1 MRYEDTDWNWATT
14 GDSVGEEDDD
24 DCLDEYELS
33 RLQYFAEHPEMA
45 DPLIWTL
52 PEASRGRGRKR

>member
-1 MRYEDTDWNWATT
+1 MMYEDMQLNWAMT
-14 GDSVGEEDDD
+14 GDSVYEEDGD

-33 RLQYFAEHPEMA
+33 RLQYFAENPDLL

-52 PEASRGRGRKR
+52 AESGRRRDGRR

>member
-1 MRYEDTDWNWATT
+1 MTYEDMQMNWAMT
-14 GDSVGEEDDD
+14 GNFVDEEDGD

-33 RLQYFAEHPEMA
+33 RLQYFAEHPDLS

-52 PEASRGRGRKR
+52 PESGWKRDGRR